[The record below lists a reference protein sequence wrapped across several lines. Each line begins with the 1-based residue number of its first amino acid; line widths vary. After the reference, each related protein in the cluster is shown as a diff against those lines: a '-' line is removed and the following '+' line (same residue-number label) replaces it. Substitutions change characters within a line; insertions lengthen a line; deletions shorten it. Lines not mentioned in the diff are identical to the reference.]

1 MSDYG
6 ALHEEP
12 MLDQNNQRRR
22 LNRYLVHWKI
32 AVVFDSAVQGKERF
46 YGKTDDMSLS
56 GVSLYSEHNIFVE
69 TPVTVLISIPKSA
82 PGARQSMVEVR
93 CQMVYTYLCSKG
105 LGFRTGLK
113 FLRFKGEG
121 KKTLKA
127 ALDQKIPAGSIKAVK

>member
-1 MSDYG
+1 MSDFET
-6 ALHEEP
+6 LHEESLP
-12 MLDQNNQRRR
+12 GQHNQRRK

-69 TPVTVLISIPKSA
+69 SPVTVLISIPKSA
-82 PGARQSMVEVR
+82 PDARQSIVEVR
-93 CQMVYTYLCSKG
+93 CKMVYTYLCSKG
-105 LGFRTGLK
+105 HGFRTGLK

-121 KKTLKA
+121 KKILKA
-127 ALDQKIPAGSIKAVK
+127 ALEQRIPAGNFKMVK